1 MKELEL
7 LKEILA
13 RKISAPEGKIKET
26 FDFIKMIPLIDD
38 DMSKLQ
44 PFVFKSKNDEL
55 RDVPK
60 SEDDILSTP
69 FELFSIELEDIA
81 LTCSEFDT
89 PDGYGVN
96 IQALICK
103 ELSPKE
109 YIFWMYNKITLPT
122 GKFVYKVTKIEKN
135 TITSNNKEKYTN
147 EDMYNSC
154 FDIVSLYMKRLHN
167 EYTGIFDDVGRAKIK
182 YKGKKGFYKPKGVVY
197 VSPKKNKS
205 IIEKKVHGKTID
217 WDHVWTV
224 IAHWRRLKNPLSL
237 GLNRLGERTEKGH
250 TFIKSYSKGEGK
262 DLTKIR
268 RVKW

>member
-1 MKELEL
+1 MKELEM
-7 LKEILA
+7 LKEMLA
-13 RKISAPEGKIKET
+13 RKVPVPEGKIKDT

-38 DMSKLQ
+38 DMSNLQ
-44 PFVFKSKNDEL
+44 PFVFKSTKEEVKDI
-55 RDVPK
+55 PK

-69 FELFSIELEDIA
+69 FELFSIELEDMA

-89 PDGYGVN
+89 ADDYGVN

-103 ELSPKE
+103 ELSPRE

-122 GKFVYKVTKIEKN
+122 GKFIYKVIKIEKN
-135 TITSNNKEKYTN
+135 KSFANKNKQDVN

-154 FDIVSLYMKRLHN
+154 FDLVSLYMKRLHN
-167 EYTGIFDDVGRAKIK
+167 EHTGIFDDVGRAKIK
-182 YKGKKGFYKPKGVVY
+182 HNGKKGFYKPKGVVY

-205 IIEKKVHGKTID
+205 ITEQKVHGKTVD